1 MGEVQ
6 SQTGG
11 GLSPL
16 RFMVQKYNEVI
27 DRVVE
32 GILVPYGTRIAFLT
46 YAFVFSYYG
55 FLKVQALFS
64 GLSTPVR
71 GEVHAVVTILGLP
84 ELGIS
89 LTAVMVFIG
98 VYELTIGLLFLLQK
112 IRAIFFLFLGHQFV
126 TLATLVIARSAYF
139 QEPFL
144 LGTVPWLFDAFA
156 AYILKNTIFI
166 GGFLVLA
173 AVELGQGSPE
183 AATAKSA
190 KMESAVSTD

>member
-1 MGEVQ
+1 
-6 SQTGG
+6 
-11 GLSPL
+11 
-16 RFMVQKYNEVI
+16 
-27 DRVVE
+27 
-32 GILVPYGTRIAFLT
+32 
-46 YAFVFSYYG
+46 
-55 FLKVQALFS
+55 
-64 GLSTPVR
+64 
-71 GEVHAVVTILGLP
+71 
-84 ELGIS
+84 
-89 LTAVMVFIG
+89 MVFIG